1 MIKKTITSLF
11 LGLFIFGCAD
21 LQDAAKSMKE
31 INENQDLIIN
41 KLNVIDKK
49 IATLETKIAERPA
62 PPSDKKKND
71 KPKAD
76 PNKVYDIAEAGSV
89 VLGNPSA
96 SVTVIKWTD
105 FQ

>member
-1 MIKKTITSLF
+1 MIKKIMTCLF
-11 LGLFIFGCAD
+11 LGFFIFSCSD

-41 KLNVIDKK
+41 KLNAIDKK
-49 IATLETKIAERPA
+49 IATLETKIAQK
-62 PPSDKKKND
+62 PSPQADKKKDN

-89 VLGNPSA
+89 VLGNPNA
-96 SVTVIKWTD
+96 RVTVIEWTD